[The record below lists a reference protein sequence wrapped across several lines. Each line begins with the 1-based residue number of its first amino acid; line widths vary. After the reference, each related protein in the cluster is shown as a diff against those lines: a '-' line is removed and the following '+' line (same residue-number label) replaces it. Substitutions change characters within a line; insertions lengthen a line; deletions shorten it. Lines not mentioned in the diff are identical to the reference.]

1 MSRPGPGPRDS
12 ADWLVAHR
20 GIPHSFPE
28 NSVTGVRAALE
39 AGARFVEFDVQMT
52 RDEVPVVLHDDNLAR
67 VSGSTDEGDDEVG
80 ALDWSALAD
89 RSIGEPGRFGPKF
102 AHERIPSLADM
113 LALIDRYR
121 GVTAFVEIK
130 RQSLERFG
138 TAPVVESVHAELRRA
153 ATRCVPISFDAAAL
167 EAIRARGAGT
177 IGLGIKPWNVE
188 TRSAAERL
196 APDYLFIRHDRIPD
210 GDDPFWPGDWQWVV
224 YTVDDPGLADT
235 LIARGAD
242 LIETNRFPGMLE
254 DLRGASGPGGCK

>member
-1 MSRPGPGPRDS
+1 MSRPGPGPRDP

-20 GIPHSFPE
+20 GAPDAYPE
-28 NSVTGVRAALE
+28 NSLTGVRAALE

-52 RDEVPVVLHDDNLAR
+52 RDGVPVVLHDDTLAR
-67 VSGSTDEGDDEVG
+67 VGRAGNTGDAVG
-80 ALDWSALAD
+80 TLDWLTLAAHT
-89 RSIGEPGRFGPKF
+89 IGEPGRFGRAF
-102 AHERIPSLADM
+102 ADEPIPALSDM
-113 LALIDRYR
+113 LELIDRYP

-130 RQSLERFG
+130 RESLERFG
-138 TAPVVESVHAELRRA
+138 TDAVVAPVHERLRHA

-167 EAIRARGAGT
+167 EAIRARGAKC
-177 IGLGIKPWNVE
+177 IGLGIKPWNAE

-196 APDYLFIRHDRIPD
+196 APDFLFIRHDRIPD

-224 YTVDDPGLADT
+224 YTVDEPWLADT

-254 DLRGASGPGGCK
+254 DCRGASGPGGCK